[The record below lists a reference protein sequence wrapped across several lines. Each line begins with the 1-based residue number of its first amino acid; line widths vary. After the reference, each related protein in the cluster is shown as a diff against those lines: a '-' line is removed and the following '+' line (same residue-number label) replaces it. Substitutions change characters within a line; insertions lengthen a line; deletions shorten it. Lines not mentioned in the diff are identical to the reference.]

1 MTFWIAGVFPFI
13 SFMQNISP
21 TMNGQVKEGIIANS
35 LAFKKKKKTILWTM
49 LASYVATFVLG
60 FGSFF

>member
-35 LAFKKKKKTILWTM
+35 LAFKKKLFYGPCLLAM
-49 LASYVATFVLG
+49 LQPLF
-60 FGSFF
+60 